1 MEMETEDGRRYRLHF
16 NVSPAY
22 GKWKAWLIHVPND
35 GEPYCVARAEDQPGA
50 CSGLHVHAHC
60 DDEPEIKGAGSIPMP
75 YRLPEHRRPHR
86 RNPKWTKAEF
96 TYRACCMFR
105 AQNATHQEEL
115 FVSG

>member
-35 GEPYCVARAEDQPGA
+35 GEPYCVAR
-50 CSGLHVHAHC
+50 
-60 DDEPEIKGAGSIPMP
+60 
-75 YRLPEHRRPHR
+75 PEHRRPHR